1 MLRRQTHGIYLS
13 SRLSSS
19 ATKRVA
25 AHCISYSTDCN
36 KQIYAADGAILSICQ
51 NTFSACNA
59 WCRQHCVFTA
69 ALHQSNHVNMLM
81 PVTQSHSAMAGLVT
95 WGLEA
100 RNFIPFFFHLLAFPF
115 SYPTNL
121 TKISQIFPLCSKR
134 KLALCKF
141 FHTQV
146 RLAHCTLALRWG
158 SQPGH
163 NTLCIQV
170 PAWPFPKLLNYRQ
183 KTQA

>member
-1 MLRRQTHGIYLS
+1 MQLMGPFFP
-13 SRLSSS
+13 S
-19 ATKRVA
+19 AKTPSLPATR
-25 AHCISYSTDCN
+25 
-36 KQIYAADGAILSICQ
+36 
-51 NTFSACNA
+51 
-59 WCRQHCVFTA
+59 VFTA

-170 PAWPFPKLLNYRQ
+170 PAWPFPELLNYRQ
-183 KTQA
+183 RTQA